1 MLHIKKVKPLH
12 NNIVTTAERFDKDVK
27 EHGIII
33 SKKGDLKVWQTVLAV
48 GNFIQE
54 IKVGDKVMINFGG
67 YAVKKYDKNSLQNDL
82 DNNPTLTYAL
92 NWVTMDDKNGNPQD
106 CLLLTD
112 RDIMYVFEGEEKEE
126 VIELPVVPKIALS

>member
-27 EHGIII
+27 EHGLIV

-54 IKVGDKVMINFGG
+54 IKVGDKVMIDFRG

-82 DNNPTLTYAL
+82 DNNPTITFAL
-92 NWVTMDDKNGNPQD
+92 NWVTIDDKNGKPQD

-126 VIELPVVPKIALS
+126 VFELPVVPKIALS

>member
-27 EHGIII
+27 ERGIII
-33 SKKGDLKVWQTVLAV
+33 SKKGDLKVWQTVVAV
-48 GNFIQE
+48 GNLVSGIN
-54 IKVGDKVMINFGG
+54 VGDKVMIDFRA

-92 NWVTMDDKNGNPQD
+92 NWVNMDNEKGEPTDY
-106 CLLLTD
+106 LFLSD

>member
-12 NNIVTTAERFDKDVK
+12 NNIVTTAERFDKDIK
-27 EHGIII
+27 EHGIIV
-33 SKKGDLKVWQTVLAV
+33 SKKGDMKVWQTVLAV

-54 IKVGDKVMINFGG
+54 IKVGDKVMIDFRS

-92 NWVTMDDKNGNPQD
+92 NWVTMDDRNGNPQD

>member
-33 SKKGDLKVWQTVLAV
+33 NKKGDLKVWQTVLAV

-54 IKVGDKVMINFGG
+54 IKVGDKVMIDFRG

>member
-12 NNIVTTAERFDKDVK
+12 NNIVTTAERFEKDVK

-54 IKVGDKVMINFGG
+54 IKVGDKVMIDFRG

-82 DNNPTLTYAL
+82 DNNPTITYAL
-92 NWVTMDDKNGNPQD
+92 NWVTMDDENGKPQD